1 MDADT
6 LKSALTLI
14 AWVALF
20 FLMMR
25 YGCGAHMMGRHGRH
39 GLHEQNKADVRDP
52 VCGMAVQQDA
62 ASAAAVHQGR
72 TYFFCSRGCRDK
84 FEASPD
90 KYAETTPVEHRH
102 A

>member
-6 LKSALTLI
+6 LKSLLTLL
-14 AWVALF
+14 AWGALF

-25 YGCGAHMMGRHGRH
+25 YGCGAHMTGRHGRH
-39 GLHEQNKADVRDP
+39 RPHAEDKADVRDP
-52 VCGMAVQQDA
+52 VCGMTVQQDA
-62 ASAAAVHQGR
+62 PSAAAVHQGR
-72 TYFFCSRGCRDK
+72 TYYFCSRACRDK

-90 KYAETTPVEHRH
+90 KYARTTPEGHQH